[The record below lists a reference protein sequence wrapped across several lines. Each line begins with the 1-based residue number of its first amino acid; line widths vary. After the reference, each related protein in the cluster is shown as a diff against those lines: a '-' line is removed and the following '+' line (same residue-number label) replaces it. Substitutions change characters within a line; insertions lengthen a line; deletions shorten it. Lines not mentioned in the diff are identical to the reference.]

1 MNNYFYCYS
10 KRLAHFI
17 MAFGIRYKEKSVNQN
32 SQMPYYKFE
41 KSKRMDQIIELYKK
55 VIHTI

>member
-10 KRLAHFI
+10 KRLAYFI

-41 KSKRMDQIIELYKK
+41 KSKRMDQVIELYKK

>member
-17 MAFGIRYKEKSVNQN
+17 MAFGIQYEEKSINQN
-32 SQMPYYKFE
+32 SKIPYYKFE
-41 KSKRMDQIIELYKK
+41 KSKRMDKVIELYKN
-55 VIHTI
+55 VIHAI